1 MWADT
6 LLALER
12 DHLLRLLVWGG
23 ASIALG
29 TVVLGLLAVLARR
42 GGTSA
47 LLRHFAIQQV
57 VWGLVVATEAW
68 RADRRLELRDVT
80 GYVALDRSLWLNVG
94 LDVGFMGIGVTLA
107 LTGWLLARRQALVGA
122 GTGVVVQGI
131 ALCVFHLIL
140 AGHLARLV
148 R

>member
-12 DHLLRLLVWGG
+12 DHLLRLLVWGA

-57 VWGLVVATEAW
+57 GWGLVVVTEAW
-68 RADRRLELRDVT
+68 RANRGLELRDSA

-94 LDVGFMGIGVTLA
+94 LDVGFMGIGATLA

-131 ALCVFHLIL
+131 ALCALHLIL